1 METSQQPEKSEM
13 QNPNELAVERNRLA
27 SERTLMAWIRTSLSL
42 ISFGFTIYKFMQVML
57 EQGMNSNLSYESPRA
72 VGLSL
77 IGIGT
82 FAMIIASAQH
92 FLYVK
97 QLMGYKGTYKFWKDL
112 SFIVALLLLLL
123 GVLMLGGIIMRSGP
137 FQ

>member
-1 METSQQPEKSEM
+1 MKTSQQPEKTEM

-57 EQGMNSNLSYESPRA
+57 DQGLNSNLRYESPRA

-97 QLMGYKGTYKFWKDL
+97 KLMGYKGEYIFWKDL
-112 SFIVALLLLLL
+112 SFVVAFLLLLL
-123 GVLMLGGIIMRSGP
+123 GVLMFGGIILRSGP